1 MEKYL
6 CPHPEYGMH
15 ICPPNLVADINYL
28 EIGYKAVPYEERQH
42 RLDLHS
48 SQQWQVWADTDLLD
62 VDPDMLF
69 LSTAH
74 NG

>member
-1 MEKYL
+1 MVKYL

-48 SQQWQVWADTDLLD
+48 PQQ
-62 VDPDMLF
+62 
-69 LSTAH
+69 
-74 NG
+74 